1 MSKAYAYIAN
11 TTSQTIT
18 GGGSVDMGN
27 AIHGFGLTCCQK
39 TIDVTGNNVTLRDGG
54 YYDISVAATVAGSAA
69 GTVTLQAYQDGSPIT
84 GATVAVN
91 VAAANESASTS
102 LAFGAKVAPCA
113 SSIITIVATTTA
125 GDVIISNIATTVS
138 KQ

>member
-11 TTSQTIT
+11 ATQQTLI
-18 GGGSVDMGN
+18 GGGSVDLGN

-54 YYDISVAATVAGSAA
+54 YYDINVAATVADSAA
-69 GTVTLQAYQDGSPIT
+69 GTVTLQAYQDGAPIA

-91 VAAANESASTS
+91 VAAANEAASVS
-102 LAFGAKVAPCA
+102 LAFGVKVAHCA

-125 GDVIISNIATTVS
+125 GDVIISNIAMTVS

>member
-11 TTSQTIT
+11 ATQQTLA
-18 GGGSVDMGN
+18 GGGSVDLGN

-54 YYDISVAATVAGSAA
+54 YYDINVAATVTGSAA
-69 GTVTLQAYQDGSPIT
+69 GTVTLQAYQDGAPIT

-91 VAAANESASTS
+91 IAAANESASAS
-102 LAFGAKVAPCA
+102 LAFGVKVAHCA
-113 SSIITIVATTTA
+113 SSTITIVATTTA
-125 GDVIISNIATTVS
+125 GDVIIGNVAMTVS